1 MAKYYSN
8 IYYKYKF
15 IEYFIQYESCDKQ
28 AIFGFL
34 RLRFPPPNHNPV
46 YPILKN
52 KALIRELHVY
62 GTTNSVGSYN
72 TSTAAAQH
80 KGIGTKLLK
89 IAERIA
95 LRNFY
100 NGIVVISGEGV
111 KTYYTKRGYQEIDTY
126 MVKSFHI
133 FRYMILI
140 IMMII
145 VLYCIGRDCQ

>member
-1 MAKYYSN
+1 MLCHQHHNLHKP
-8 IYYKYKF
+8 KP
-15 IEYFIQYESCDKQ
+15 
-28 AIFGFL
+28 FGFL